1 MSAEAPAAS
10 GVGDAGSR
18 DDYIA
23 VDGVGHRFWVSDQA
37 AVTAISRISLGVE
50 RERFVSLIGPSGC
63 GKSTLLQ
70 IIAGLFAPSVGEVRL
85 AGRRVVGP
93 PFEVIYVFQQYT
105 KSILPWKTVRQ
116 NVAFGLE
123 NRGELQRGQISERC
137 AEYIRM
143 VNLEG
148 AEDRYPWQLSGGMQQ
163 RVAIARALACQPRVL
178 LMDEPFS
185 SVDALTRSGLQ
196 DLLLRLWTNLH
207 LTIVFVTH
215 DIDEAVYLSQR
226 VVVLTRAPAT
236 VRNDVCID
244 LPYPRH
250 QISTR
255 EDPRYL
261 QYRRQL
267 LREVFADEG
276 ADGELPG

>member
-1 MSAEAPAAS
+1 
-10 GVGDAGSR
+10 
-18 DDYIA
+18 
-23 VDGVGHRFWVSDQA
+23 VGHRFWVSDQA
-37 AVTAISRISLGVE
+37 AVTAIDRISLGVE
-50 RERFVSLIGPSGC
+50 RQSFVSLIGPSGC

-123 NRGELQRGQISERC
+123 NRGELKRSQIAERC
-137 AEYIRM
+137 TEYIRM

-196 DLLLRLWTNLH
+196 DLLLRLWTDLH

-236 VRNDVCID
+236 VRNDVRID

-255 EDPRYL
+255 ENPRYL

-267 LREVFADEG
+267 LREVFADED
-276 ADGELPG
+276 ADGEFPG

>member
-1 MSAEAPAAS
+1 MSAEAAAAS
-10 GVGDAGSR
+10 DVGDAGPR

-37 AVTAISRISLGVE
+37 AVTAIDRISLGVE
-50 RERFVSLIGPSGC
+50 GESFVSLIGPSGC

-123 NRGELQRGQISERC
+123 NRGELQRGQIAERC

-196 DLLLRLWTNLH
+196 DLVLRLWTDLH

-226 VVVLTRAPAT
+226 VVALTRAPAT
-236 VRNDVCID
+236 VRNDVRID
-244 LPYPRH
+244 LPYPRD